1 MKSIDRLISEQV
13 LTWAKREALAK
24 KEHKK
29 TKFWPVITIS
39 REFGARGK
47 YLAHEIG
54 RRTGF
59 RVWDKDLISAIAEE
73 SGADERFLSSLD
85 ERRRSLID
93 DTLHGT
99 LMGAKLSNTQY
110 LRSLLRVV
118 HTVGAHG
125 KGIIVGRGGNYIIKS
140 PDALRIKVVCPLEKR
155 VAYITER
162 DDISDKEAL
171 KLINSRD
178 KDRRDF
184 VQHYFKRDSDNASD
198 YDLMLNSD
206 SFTNDQMVEMVLK
219 AYEMKVGEAI
229 PIIEQ

>member
-13 LTWAKREALAK
+13 LTWAKREALAN

-29 TKFWPVITIS
+29 SKFWPVMTIS

-73 SGADERFLSSLD
+73 SGADEKFLQSLD
-85 ERRRSLID
+85 ERARNLID
-93 DTLHGT
+93 DTLRGT

-110 LRSLLRVV
+110 IRSLLRVV
-118 HTVGAHG
+118 HTIGAHG

-140 PDALRIKVVCPLEKR
+140 PDTLRIRVVCPFDKR
-155 VAYITER
+155 VSYIAER
-162 DDISDKEAL
+162 DEISEKEAQ
-171 KLINSRD
+171 KMVVARD

-184 VQHYFKRDSDNASD
+184 VQHYFKKDSTNTSD

-206 SFTNDQMVEMVLK
+206 SFTNDQMADIALQ

-229 PIIEQ
+229 PIIEE